1 MRSMAGIRD
10 ISRERFKLES
20 FVPAEHPLRRIRS
33 LIDSPLGALHDW
45 LALVCSA
52 QGRSSI
58 APEQMVRA
66 LLLQV
71 LYSIR
76 RNRQLIEQIWY
87 SRSFRWFVGL
97 RIDEPKWNHA
107 IFSMYREQLL
117 QHEILREVLVR
128 VLSAANREAL
138 VSAQAL
144 AAGRSELARG
154 TWAASST
161 GRSGELAPVRPHLR
175 SSPGAPAIGKPRWS
189 RRQNATGDAWRLARR
204 AWVVRTIAKKD
215 GWPAPTTMR
224 SCSLAGSSARR
235 LIGR

>member
-58 APEQMVRA
+58 APEQTVRA

-128 VLSAANREAL
+128 VLSAANREGL
-138 VSAQAL
+138 VSAQAM

-154 TWAASST
+154 TWGCVPDGAQAGTCAGMVAPALVTRST
-161 GRSGELAPVRPHLR
+161 GDRQTGLEPMAECDRRCLV
-175 SSPGAPAIGKPRWS
+175 PGT
-189 RRQNATGDAWRLARR
+189 TGADDREEGWMAGSDNE
-204 AWVVRTIAKKD
+204 VVFR
-215 GWPAPTTMR
+215 
-224 SCSLAGSSARR
+224 AGSSARR

>member
-1 MRSMAGIRD
+1 LAGPG
-10 ISRERFKLES
+10 L
-20 FVPAEHPLRRIRS
+20 
-33 LIDSPLGALHDW
+33 LGA
-45 LALVCSA
+45 
-52 QGRSSI
+52 GRSSI

-144 AAGRSELARG
+144 AAGRSELARAPG
-154 TWAASST
+154 AASST

-175 SSPGAPAIGKPRWS
+175 SSPGAPAIANRAGADGRTRRAMPGAWHGGHGLCGRS
-189 RRQNATGDAWRLARR
+189 RRRMDGRHRR
-204 AWVVRTIAKKD
+204 Q
-215 GWPAPTTMR
+215 
-224 SCSLAGSSARR
+224 
-235 LIGR
+235 

>member
-154 TWAASST
+154 TWGCVLDRSQRGTGAGTAAPALVT
-161 GRSGELAPVRPHLR
+161 RRTRDRQTALEPTAERDGRCLAPGTAGMGCADDRE
-175 SSPGAPAIGKPRWS
+175 GGWMAGTDD
-189 RRQNATGDAWRLARR
+189 NE
-204 AWVVRTIAKKD
+204 VVF
-215 GWPAPTTMR
+215 
-224 SCSLAGSSARR
+224 LAGSSARR